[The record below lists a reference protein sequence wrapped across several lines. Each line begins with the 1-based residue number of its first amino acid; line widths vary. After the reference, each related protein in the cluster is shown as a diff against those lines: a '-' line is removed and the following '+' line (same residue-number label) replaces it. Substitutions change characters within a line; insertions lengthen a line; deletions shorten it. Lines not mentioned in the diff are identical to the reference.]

1 MDQRE
6 IDNWKKVKAA
16 LEAANKTDCFFYK
29 RAVAICAGGRDLIK
43 DERFDFSTD
52 TLPGIGDQP

>member
-16 LEAANKTDCFFYK
+16 LEAAGKTDCMFYK
-29 RAVAICAGGRDLIK
+29 RAVSIANGGKDLLK
-43 DERFDFSTD
+43 GEWFGVNPSTGPSD
-52 TLPGIGDQP
+52 

>member
-16 LEAANKTDCFFYK
+16 LEAAGKTDCMFYK
-29 RAVAICAGGRDLIK
+29 RAVSITNGGKDLLEGEWFGV
-43 DERFDFSTD
+43 DPSTSS
-52 TLPGIGDQP
+52 GDQV

>member
-16 LEAANKTDCFFYK
+16 LEAAGKTDCMFYK
-29 RAVAICAGGRDLIK
+29 RAVSIANGSKDLL
-43 DERFDFSTD
+43 EGEWFGVELHTDFS
-52 TLPGIGDQP
+52 DQV

>member
-16 LEAANKTDCFFYK
+16 LEAAGKTDCMFYK
-29 RAVAICAGGRDLIK
+29 RAVSIANGGKDLLKGEWFGVNPSI
-43 DERFDFSTD
+43 S
-52 TLPGIGDQP
+52 PGDQV